1 MWKDSLRVIGVEESV
16 FVNRMMKYED
26 IPRKDV
32 MSSFCNRNK
41 HFLGKVLYVNET
53 GVNGKA
59 G

>member
-1 MWKDSLRVIGVEESV
+1 MWKHSLRVIGVEKSV
-16 FVNRMMKYED
+16 FENRMKKYED

-32 MSSFCNRNK
+32 MSSFRNHNK
-41 HFLGKVLYVNET
+41 HFLGKVLYENET